1 MAISA
6 QTNVPQL
13 PPFKVVTVGKNY
25 TYLWP
30 TVRKKY
36 QGRIIDAKG
45 TSSVGKIKGGGQTG
59 LVVWKDEF
67 IAEHPEL
74 LAYNVYR
81 EEVTTGEHST
91 TVEYRF
97 VFRPKE
103 GVATAN
109 SMQVQQYYQAGATWL
124 CDQLLQS
131 SPLLVAMNRC
141 FMDDNRNLKL
151 LALSYYTLLHHTIDF
166 SEYLHFCADTRLAWQ
181 SSMTEHD
188 INALLQDISDVELNH
203 FFATLQSLC
212 ARRQNR
218 NSRYYALDLVYPHNL
233 TTQLRTG
240 QLTLTTNFS
249 ALDREL
255 RKLLKDPAL
264 NSTQKQNLLRRW
276 VQTQEDSGALLIFN
290 AQSGMPHLFNTFQTD
305 LYSLEELC
313 SFLRYQSLP
322 QEQAKQQ
329 VLSLALDSKNELEGT
344 KYARTYG
351 LSPRENFFVKAAS
364 EDEGDTS
371 SRLREKSS
379 TVAAAEKVQLS
390 LNSLGSN
397 SGLGSIQGLTDQKT
411 ELNNHNSDQA
421 AKRLNRDSSSL
432 SHSVDLNDSGLAQ
445 STLRTLSASEA
456 LKQNQGGV
464 SSIVSS
470 RVNSLGLSFGDED
483 AKTATETI
491 LVTARNQQMIN
502 TLRYL
507 LQQKQSF
514 LWTIPAEHQIFK
526 HLLQRHERQM
536 LLLNNYNAEQQCFC
550 LTFDLNQHYPE
561 YDVSS
566 ERVAGTTGGLFTG
579 QSRFLPRKMLASLHV
594 HLIFD
599 LKPLLALKEQQ
610 ESLSEDYAVD
620 GELNSS
626 PDEDIM
632 DFIGSEDSPTS
643 HFWNSSQV
651 LRASTQGTIDL
662 NDEQCAALDSIME
675 LLERHVTR
683 SSNTALATYMASTAA
698 YDKEMEAKQAHSWGD
713 SNVAPAMEH
722 LADDSDSFLDV
733 PDDSE
738 EDFFSVPDDDD
749 APTADM
755 DNSADVAKADDTDAD
770 DSSFLDIAND
780 DDNEPLEPSSYYLST
795 GEIDL
800 QSLSARV
807 DANHY
812 DSEILDFEDEDEP
825 QFIGLS
831 AQESARIQRYLM
843 QLLHSKEAVKS
854 GSLQILVTDQLANP
868 QEALQAANYLK
879 IGTSAF
885 DLMSFDVFKTEQAQL
900 NPLTMEFKPILKQLL
915 RGKNFVIFLALSLH
929 IMLQASLNERDRQY
943 GSSIL
948 RQRLNIKNVPQYL
961 QSLQKIVAERKDNG
975 FTYKELPQE
984 LRSLLG
990 YLNVATPSHEVFSDS
1005 ASDTEIRLAR
1015 DK

>member
-45 TSSVGKIKGGGQTG
+45 PSSVGKIKGGGQTG

-74 LAYNVYR
+74 RAYNVYR

-124 CDQLLQS
+124 CDQILQA

-166 SEYLHFCADTRLAWQ
+166 SEYLHFCSDTRLAWQ

-203 FFATLQSLC
+203 FFAILQSLC

-218 NSRYYALDLVYPHNL
+218 NSRYYALDIVYPHNL
-233 TTQLRTG
+233 TTQLRNG
-240 QLTLTTNFS
+240 QLTLTTNFN

-276 VQTQEDSGALLIFN
+276 VQTQEDSGAILIFN
-290 AQSGMPHLFNTFQTD
+290 AQSGMPHLFNTFQTE
-305 LYSLEELC
+305 LYSLGELC

-329 VLSLALDSKNELEGT
+329 VLSLAMDSKNELEGT

-364 EDEGDTS
+364 EDEGETS

-397 SGLGSIQGLTDQKT
+397 SGLGCIQGLTDQKP
-411 ELNNHNSDQA
+411 ELNNPNSDQA

-445 STLRTLSASEA
+445 SKLRTLSASEA
-456 LKQNQGGV
+456 LKQNQGGLN
-464 SSIVSS
+464 SIVSS
-470 RVNSLGLSFGDED
+470 RVNSLGLSLGDEENQ
-483 AKTATETI
+483 TATETI
-491 LVTARNQQMIN
+491 LVTARGQQMIN
-502 TLRYL
+502 TLRYF

-514 LWTIPAEHQIFK
+514 LWTIPAEHLIFK
-526 HLLQRHERQM
+526 HLLQRHEKQM
-536 LLLNNYNAEQQCFC
+536 LLLNNYNAEQQYFC
-550 LTFDLNQHYPE
+550 LTFGSYWW
-561 YDVSS
+561 
-566 ERVAGTTGGLFTG
+566 
-579 QSRFLPRKMLASLHV
+579 
-594 HLIFD
+594 
-599 LKPLLALKEQQ
+599 
-610 ESLSEDYAVD
+610 
-620 GELNSS
+620 
-626 PDEDIM
+626 
-632 DFIGSEDSPTS
+632 FIYRSITFP
-643 HFWNSSQV
+643 
-651 LRASTQGTIDL
+651 
-662 NDEQCAALDSIME
+662 AA
-675 LLERHVTR
+675 
-683 SSNTALATYMASTAA
+683 
-698 YDKEMEAKQAHSWGD
+698 
-713 SNVAPAMEH
+713 
-722 LADDSDSFLDV
+722 
-733 PDDSE
+733 
-738 EDFFSVPDDDD
+738 
-749 APTADM
+749 
-755 DNSADVAKADDTDAD
+755 
-770 DSSFLDIAND
+770 
-780 DDNEPLEPSSYYLST
+780 
-795 GEIDL
+795 
-800 QSLSARV
+800 
-807 DANHY
+807 
-812 DSEILDFEDEDEP
+812 
-825 QFIGLS
+825 
-831 AQESARIQRYLM
+831 
-843 QLLHSKEAVKS
+843 
-854 GSLQILVTDQLANP
+854 
-868 QEALQAANYLK
+868 
-879 IGTSAF
+879 
-885 DLMSFDVFKTEQAQL
+885 
-900 NPLTMEFKPILKQLL
+900 
-915 RGKNFVIFLALSLH
+915 
-929 IMLQASLNERDRQY
+929 
-943 GSSIL
+943 
-948 RQRLNIKNVPQYL
+948 
-961 QSLQKIVAERKDNG
+961 
-975 FTYKELPQE
+975 
-984 LRSLLG
+984 
-990 YLNVATPSHEVFSDS
+990 
-1005 ASDTEIRLAR
+1005 
-1015 DK
+1015 

>member
-45 TSSVGKIKGGGQTG
+45 PSSVGKIKGGGQTG

-74 LAYNVYR
+74 RAYNVYR

-124 CDQLLQS
+124 CDQILQA

-166 SEYLHFCADTRLAWQ
+166 SEYLHFCSDTRLAWQ

-203 FFATLQSLC
+203 FFAILQSLC

-218 NSRYYALDLVYPHNL
+218 NSRYYALDIVYPHNL
-233 TTQLRTG
+233 TTQLRNG
-240 QLTLTTNFS
+240 QLTLTTNFN

-276 VQTQEDSGALLIFN
+276 VQTQEDSGAILIFN
-290 AQSGMPHLFNTFQTD
+290 AQSGMPHLFNTFQTE
-305 LYSLEELC
+305 LYSLGELC

-364 EDEGDTS
+364 EDEGETS

-397 SGLGSIQGLTDQKT
+397 SGLGCIQGLTDQKP
-411 ELNNHNSDQA
+411 ELNNPNSDQA

-445 STLRTLSASEA
+445 SKLRTLSASEA
-456 LKQNQGGV
+456 LKQNQGGLN
-464 SSIVSS
+464 SIVSS
-470 RVNSLGLSFGDED
+470 RVNSLGLSLGDEENQ
-483 AKTATETI
+483 TATETI
-491 LVTARNQQMIN
+491 LVTARGQQMIN
-502 TLRYL
+502 TLRYF

-514 LWTIPAEHQIFK
+514 LWTIPAEHLIFK
-526 HLLQRHERQM
+526 HLLQRHEKQM
-536 LLLNNYNAEQQCFC
+536 LLLNNYNAEQQYFC
-550 LTFDLNQHYPE
+550 LTFELNQHYPE

-566 ERVAGTTGGLFTG
+566 ERSAGATGGLFTG
-579 QSRFLPRKMLASLHV
+579 QSRFLPRKMLSSLHV

-610 ESLSEDYAVD
+610 ESLSEDYAAD
-620 GELNSS
+620 EELNSS
-626 PDEDIM
+626 SDKDIM
-632 DFIGSEDSPTS
+632 DFISPEDSPSS

-651 LRASTQGTIDL
+651 LRASTQGAVEL
-662 NDEQCAALDSIME
+662 SDEQCAALESIME
-675 LLERHVTR
+675 LLERHITR
-683 SSNTALATYMASTAA
+683 SNNTALATYMASTAA
-698 YDKEMEAKQAHSWGD
+698 YDKEMEAKQAHDLD
-713 SNVAPAMEH
+713 SREVASETEH
-722 LADDSDSFLDV
+722 LAEDYFLDE
-733 PDDSE
+733 PDDDE
-738 EDFFSVPDDDD
+738 KDFFSVPDDDD
-749 APTADM
+749 TPTAARSNATDAANM
-755 DNSADVAKADDTDAD
+755 DTDADADD

-780 DDNEPLEPSSYYLST
+780 DDSETREPSSYYLST
-795 GEIDL
+795 GEINL
-800 QSLSARV
+800 QALSARV
-807 DANHY
+807 STNHY

-825 QFIGLS
+825 QFTGLS

-843 QLLHSKEAVKS
+843 QLLHSKEALQS

-879 IGTSAF
+879 IGTRAF
-885 DLMSFDVFKTEQAQL
+885 DLMSFDVFKAEQAQL
-900 NPLTMEFKPILKQLL
+900 NPLTMDFKPSLKQLL

-975 FTYKELPQE
+975 FTYKELPQD

-990 YLNVATPSHEVFSDS
+990 YLNVAMPSHEVFSDS

-1015 DK
+1015 D